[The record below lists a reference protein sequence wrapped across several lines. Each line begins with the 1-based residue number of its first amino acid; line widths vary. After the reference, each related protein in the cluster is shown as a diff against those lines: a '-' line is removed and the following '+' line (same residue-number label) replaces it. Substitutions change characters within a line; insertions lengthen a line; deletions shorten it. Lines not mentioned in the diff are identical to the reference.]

1 MKHEIPLLERHT
13 RPTGTF
19 VTIRARDDL
28 DPSSGSISV
37 EHSGRHVTAVPENVG
52 LCQVVA
58 IGPDVTNVRPG
69 DICFIDFYDV
79 AQGYL
84 VSGEELYVTQAMA
97 LRMTLDIEV
106 EPFLHPISRTE
117 KLRVTKCEIHPL
129 PGYVLTKHAPDRMTV
144 AVTGHD
150 RQIIPRNL
158 TTSGIVGG
166 RNSDG
171 DPCTFVC
178 YEEVVEFTPGAIQQE
193 RYHEG
198 WDGRPRDTYYEE
210 RRLRAKIQQLEAALR
225 EVIDLAEANS
235 IPPHDMAETMV
246 ANARRLV
253 ANENG
258 DWGLAPG
265 DLVTFCSEFSIQFRA
280 LGELYRCVPYKN
292 LLAVIDDRAI
302 LSDYNATHPPPPL
315 VKIIG
320 GGAPLLYGT

>member
-1 MKHEIPLLERHT
+1 MKHEIPNVTRHT

-28 DPSSGSISV
+28 DPASGSISV

-52 LCQVVA
+52 LCQVVD

-97 LRMTLDIEV
+97 LRMTLDLDV
-106 EPFLHPISRTE
+106 EPFLHPVTRRQ
-117 KLRVTKCEIHPL
+117 KLRVTRCEIHPL

-210 RRLRAKIQQLEAALR
+210 RRLRARIQRLEELLAAEHTSL
-225 EVIDLAEANS
+225 EQS
-235 IPPHDMAETMV
+235 
-246 ANARRLV
+246 
-253 ANENG
+253 
-258 DWGLAPG
+258 WGIAPG

-280 LGELYRCVPYKN
+280 MGELYRCVPYKN

-302 LSDYNATHPPPPL
+302 LADYNATNPPAPL
-315 VKIIG
+315 VQLIG

>member
-1 MKHEIPLLERHT
+1 MKHEIPNVARHT

-28 DPSSGSISV
+28 DPASGSISV

-52 LCQVVA
+52 LCQVVD
-58 IGPDVTNVRPG
+58 IGPDVTNVLPG

-97 LRMTLDIEV
+97 LRMTLDIDV
-106 EPFLHPISRTE
+106 EPFLHPVTRTE
-117 KLRVTKCEIHPL
+117 KLRVTRCAIHPL

-150 RQIIPRNL
+150 RQIIPRNM

-178 YEEVVEFTPGAIQQE
+178 YEEIVEFTPGAIQQE

-210 RRLRAKIQQLEAALR
+210 RRLRAKIQRLE
-225 EVIDLAEANS
+225 
-235 IPPHDMAETMV
+235 
-246 ANARRLV
+246 RRLSAMLDYV
-253 ANENG
+253 DLQDPRVLGVLGSVTREQEEPN
-258 DWGLAPG
+258 WGIAQG

-280 LGELYRCVPYKN
+280 MGELYRCVPYKN

-302 LSDYNATHPPPPL
+302 LAAYNRTNPPKPL
-315 VKIIG
+315 VQIIG

>member
-1 MKHEIPLLERHT
+1 
-13 RPTGTF
+13 
-19 VTIRARDDL
+19 
-28 DPSSGSISV
+28 
-37 EHSGRHVTAVPENVG
+37 
-52 LCQVVA
+52 
-58 IGPDVTNVRPG
+58 
-69 DICFIDFYDV
+69 
-79 AQGYL
+79 
-84 VSGEELYVTQAMA
+84 
-97 LRMTLDIEV
+97 
-106 EPFLHPISRTE
+106 
-117 KLRVTKCEIHPL
+117 L

-210 RRLRAKIQQLEAALR
+210 RRLKARIQQQQDEIIRLCE
-225 EVIDLAEANS
+225 ILAHETGK
-235 IPPHDMAETMV
+235 PDWAEDILDGHTP
-246 ANARRLV
+246 
-253 ANENG
+253 EG
-258 DWGLAPG
+258 WGIAPG

-302 LSDYNATHPPPPL
+302 LADYNATHPPPPL
-315 VKIIG
+315 VQLIG
-320 GGAPLLYGT
+320 GGAQRLYGT

>member
-1 MKHEIPLLERHT
+1 LKHAVPNLERHT
-13 RPTGTF
+13 KPTGTF

-28 DPSSGSISV
+28 DPASGDISV

-52 LCQVVA
+52 LCQVVD
-58 IGPDVTNVRPG
+58 IGPDVTNVCPG

-97 LRMTLDIEV
+97 LRMKLDV
-106 EPFLHPISRTE
+106 ETETFLHPISRTQ
-117 KLRVTKCEIHPL
+117 KLRITRCEIHPL

-178 YEEVVEFTPGAIQQE
+178 YEEVVAFTPGAIQQE
-193 RYHEG
+193 RYHDG

-210 RRLRAKIQQLEAALR
+210 RRLRARIQQLEELLR
-225 EVIDLAEANS
+225 WCYQDGADPSGLQGRDRAVFLAVVSSEPADYG
-235 IPPHDMAETMV
+235 I
-246 ANARRLV
+246 
-253 ANENG
+253 
-258 DWGLAPG
+258 APG

-280 LGELYRCVPYKN
+280 MGELFRCVPYKN

-302 LSDYNATHPPPPL
+302 LADYNATHPPPPL
-315 VKIIG
+315 VQLIG
-320 GGAPLLYGT
+320 GGAERLYGT

>member
-1 MKHEIPLLERHT
+1 MKHAVPLVERHT
-13 RPTGTF
+13 SPLGTF

-28 DPSSGSISV
+28 DPSSGQIGV

-58 IGPDVTNVRPG
+58 VGPDVTNVRAG

-97 LRMTLDIEV
+97 LKMRLDIET
-106 EPFLHPISRTE
+106 ESFLHPVTRTQ
-117 KLRVTKCEIHPL
+117 KQRVTKCEIHPL
-129 PGYVLTKHAPDRMTV
+129 SGYVLTKHAPDRMTV

-178 YEEVVEFTPGAIQQE
+178 YEEVVAFTPGAIQQE
-193 RYHEG
+193 RFAES
-198 WDGRPRDTYYEE
+198 WDGHQHDTYYEE
-210 RRLRAKIQQLEAALR
+210 RRLKARIQKLELALI
-225 EVIDLAEANS
+225 EACKLLDKCLAPADLE
-235 IPPHDMAETMV
+235 HL
-246 ANARRLV
+246 ARGGH
-253 ANENG
+253 G
-258 DWGLAPG
+258 DWGLEVG

-280 LGELYRCVPYKN
+280 LGELYRIVPYKN

-302 LSDYNATHPPPPL
+302 LSDYNASHPPPPL

>member
-1 MKHEIPLLERHT
+1 MKHEIPNLERHT

-28 DPSSGSISV
+28 DPSSGQLSV
-37 EHSGRHVTAVPENVG
+37 EHSGRSVTAVPENVG

-58 IGPDVTNVRPG
+58 IGPDVTNVQPG

-97 LRMTLDIEV
+97 LRMRLDIET
-106 EPFLHPISRTE
+106 EPFLHPVTRTQ
-117 KLRVTKCEIHPL
+117 KQHVTKCEIHPL

-150 RQIIPRNL
+150 RQIIPRNM

-210 RRLRAKIQQLEAALR
+210 RRLRAKIQRLEAGMRSL
-225 EVIDLAEANS
+225 IDKDHPEGSFSRATVLAVYADLLPAN
-235 IPPHDMAETMV
+235 DT
-246 ANARRLV
+246 
-253 ANENG
+253 G
-258 DWGLAPG
+258 DWRLAVG
-265 DLVTFCSEFSIQFRA
+265 DLVCFCSEFSIQFRA

-315 VKIIG
+315 VQLIG
-320 GGAPLLYGT
+320 GGAERLYGT